1 MPAHLHQAKEISSET
16 LTFRKLAPELLKST
30 GALRNLVMD
39 LLRVTYCFYKLV
51 VTEKHPEGRSL

>member
-1 MPAHLHQAKEISSET
+1 MPAHLDQAKEISSET
-16 LTFRKLAPELLKST
+16 LTLRKLAPELKST

-51 VTEKHPEGRSL
+51 LTEKHPEGRSL